1 MRGELQ
7 QMSLIKPEGSDG
19 SPDPDLVRTREH
31 YENAIDMFQVMTR
44 NAARGELG
52 TESENAKA
60 IRGLG
65 SATQLLFSEK
75 QKVETSL
82 NKQAGVVGGYAI
94 DFDAARREIRRRMA
108 LLRAARDD

>member
-1 MRGELQ
+1 MRGEYQ

-19 SPDPDLVRTREH
+19 TPDPDLVRSREH
-31 YENAIDMFQVMTR
+31 FNNAIDQFQDMMR
-44 NAARGELG
+44 KAGRGELG
-52 TESENAKA
+52 TESENNKT

-94 DFDAARREIRRRMA
+94 DFDAARREIRRRMDM
-108 LLRAARDD
+108 LRAARDD